1 MRAYKGSRS
10 LLYLGTGAVAAGAV
24 LLASSCGGGGSG
36 GSSAPPAPTAATIDT
51 AGVTSAINDF
61 GGVVGICKPATSN
74 ALRSEHKL
82 TVAQALRGAM
92 KAAAQPPRAFTKTR
106 LALGSTPPADTL
118 GDCGGRSGY
127 RNYSHVNGVTT
138 ATLAF
143 ESYCTVDS
151 LTGEKQTIDGS
162 IAFVNTATPTA
173 SGPITTQ
180 LSADT
185 SKALTLVVK
194 SSSGAAVSSQTVNF
208 KTFKMVVGVPGGTPT
223 ASNPN
228 VMSIAEM
235 SVTDNDTGKTYRETD
250 YLLRQYETPTGTT
263 EMTFSGRG
271 YRSNGTYFD
280 IITSKPIVESNN
292 GDLLSGAITFTGDN
306 GSNAVATLV
315 PGPEMQATLL
325 VNGVLVTSVPTCRTT
340 P

>member
-1 MRAYKGSRS
+1 M
-10 LLYLGTGAVAAGAV
+10 
-24 LLASSCGGGGSG
+24 
-36 GSSAPPAPTAATIDT
+36 
-51 AGVTSAINDF
+51 TSAINDF

>member
-10 LLYLGTGAVAAGAV
+10 LLYVGTGAMAVGAV
-24 LLASSCGGGGSG
+24 FLASSCGGGSSG
-36 GSSAPPAPTAATIDT
+36 GSSAPPAATAATIDT

-61 GGVVGICKPATSN
+61 GGVVGICKPVTSN

-82 TVAQALRGAM
+82 TVAQALRSAM
-92 KAAAQPPRAFTKTR
+92 QATAQPPRAFTKTR
-106 LALGSTPPADTL
+106 LALGSTPPADSL

-127 RNYSHVNGVTT
+127 RNYSHVSGVTT

-143 ESYCTVDS
+143 EGYCTVDS
-151 LTGEKQTIDGS
+151 STGEKQTIDGS

-180 LSADT
+180 MSADT

-194 SSSGAAVSSQTVNF
+194 SSSGAAVSSQTMSF
-208 KTFKMVVGVPGGTPT
+208 TAFKMAVGVPGGTPT

-228 VMSIAEM
+228 VMSMGEM

-250 YLLRQYETPTGTT
+250 YLLRQYETPSGNT

-271 YRSNGTYFD
+271 YRSGGTYFD
-280 IITSKPIVESNN
+280 IVTTKPIVESSN
-292 GDLLSGAITFTGDN
+292 GDLLSGTITFTGAN